1 MQIKGCIS
9 ALLSSFPVKRSNKF
23 NVQYSPF
30 IARSWADPEGGGGG
44 GGGGGAGVR
53 TPLINHKNIGFH
65 SNTAPDS
72 LKNHKATKPGF
83 NVEQSWA
90 HQRNA
95 I

>member
-23 NVQYSPF
+23 KVQYSPF
-30 IARSWADPEGGGGG
+30 IARSWAGPEGGGGG
-44 GGGGGAGVR
+44 QGVW

-65 SNTAPDS
+65 SNTAPDA

-83 NVEQSWA
+83 NVEPS
-90 HQRNA
+90 
-95 I
+95 